1 MQLGSDLHCV
11 FVLQWPY
18 VDFAWEASMRPDET
32 TRECNDLGERVG
44 AVASNQ
50 TEPIGASAP
59 NKRSKLLAAGIV
71 TRQTKRGMG
80 EEDCEKRHLS
90 VTLCC

>member
-1 MQLGSDLHCV
+1 MQRWVRFTLRLCPPAP
-11 FVLQWPY
+11 WPY
-18 VDFAWEASMRPDET
+18 VDFAWARSMRPDET

-50 TEPIGASAP
+50 TEPIRPSAP

-71 TRQTKRGMG
+71 RGQTARGTR
-80 EEDCEKRHLS
+80 EENCKKG
-90 VTLCC
+90 TYQ

>member
-1 MQLGSDLHCV
+1 L
-11 FVLQWPY
+11 VLQWPY
-18 VDFAWEASMRPDET
+18 VDFAWAASMIPEET

-59 NKRSKLLAAGIV
+59 NKRSKLVAAGIV
-71 TRQTKRGMG
+71 TRQTNRGTR
-80 EEDCEKRHLS
+80 EENCEKG
-90 VTLCC
+90 TYQ

>member
-1 MQLGSDLHCV
+1 
-11 FVLQWPY
+11 
-18 VDFAWEASMRPDET
+18 MRPDET

-71 TRQTKRGMG
+71 TRQTTRGTR
-80 EEDCEKRHLS
+80 EENCEKG
-90 VTLCC
+90 TCQ

>member
-1 MQLGSDLHCV
+1 
-11 FVLQWPY
+11 
-18 VDFAWEASMRPDET
+18 MRPDET

-59 NKRSKLLAAGIV
+59 NKRSKLLAADIM
-71 TRQTKRGMG
+71 TRQTTEEGERGFAKKG
-80 EEDCEKRHLS
+80 
-90 VTLCC
+90 TYQ